1 MEASD
6 SNKLIQKA
14 SVGEFLQRIRTG
26 GWKVVGPVPA
36 KGASGN
42 KPSKSGREPILWKE
56 VSSLDEVDLEA
67 IQTTL
72 SPKGQFFPAV
82 ETILKYRFAGQK
94 VEIEPLEPNPPR
106 TVLFGTRP
114 CDARSLATLDAVFG
128 WDYRDTFYES
138 RREATTIVSFS
149 CSHPDGDC
157 FCTSVGG
164 GPGDTAGSDLL
175 FTEIS
180 DVAYLVEV
188 LSPKGEELIT
198 AAPELFSPAAGED
211 KSAHLPEV
219 GKAFDLAQLAGKL
232 PAVFDLEH
240 IWREQSLRCLG
251 CGTCAY
257 VCPTCSCF
265 DMQDEANLSS
275 GKRVRCWDSC
285 AFRLFTLHASGHNP
299 RGKQSARW
307 RQRVMHKFSYLPERL
322 QQLGCV
328 GCGRCSRACPA
339 DVNLKENLKQ
349 IMEIQG

>member
-14 SVGEFLQRIRTG
+14 SVGEFVQRIRTG
-26 GWKVVGPVPA
+26 GWRIVGPVPG
-36 KGASGN
+36 GAASAT
-42 KPSKSGREPILWKE
+42 KALRPGREPLLWKE
-56 VSSLDEVDLEA
+56 VSSLDELDLRA
-67 IQTTL
+67 TQTTL
-72 SPKGQFFPAV
+72 SPKDQFFPAV
-82 ETILKYRFAGQK
+82 ETILKYRFSGQK
-94 VEIEPLEPNPPR
+94 VEIEPLDLHPPK
-106 TVLFGTRP
+106 TVLLGTRP

-128 WDYRDTFYES
+128 WDYHDTFYES
-138 RREATTIVSFS
+138 RREATTVVSFS
-149 CSHPDGDC
+149 CSHPDDDC
-157 FCTSVGG
+157 FCASVGG

-180 DVAYLVEV
+180 EVAYLVEV
-188 LSPKGEELIT
+188 LSLKGEALI
-198 AAPELFSPAAGED
+198 AVAPELFAPAAGQD

-219 GKAFDLAQLAGKL
+219 GKAFEPAQLAEKL
-232 PAVFDLEH
+232 SSVFDLEN

-257 VCPTCSCF
+257 VCPACSCF

-285 AFRLFTLHASGHNP
+285 AFRLFTVHASGHNP
-299 RGKQSARW
+299 RPKQGARW
-307 RQRVMHKFSYLPERL
+307 RQRLMHKFSYLPDRL